1 MFSNSHRDE
10 LDSDI
15 FIFSSLDSKKPLT
28 ARKVHIRRLFDV
40 LQICFQR
47 NDVPRAAR
55 AWAILARCKEIRWM
69 TLWTTAVHVLSMNSD
84 SERNAHMHTVEL
96 LRALMLQRPEDVSD

>member
-1 MFSNSHRDE
+1 
-10 LDSDI
+10 
-15 FIFSSLDSKKPLT
+15 
-28 ARKVHIRRLFDV
+28 
-40 LQICFQR
+40 
-47 NDVPRAAR
+47 
-55 AWAILARCKEIRWM
+55 M